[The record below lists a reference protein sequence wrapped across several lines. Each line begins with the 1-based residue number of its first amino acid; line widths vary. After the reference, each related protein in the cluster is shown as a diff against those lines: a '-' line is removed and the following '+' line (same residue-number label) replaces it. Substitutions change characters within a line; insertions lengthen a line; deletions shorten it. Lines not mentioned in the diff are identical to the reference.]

1 MSTGVDLMRPTPL
14 PQPLLATLDAP
25 KRVEKRDVTVTTLKN
40 MTVTSLYA
48 GGSGWAPVKKVGE
61 VAWESAEYNATL
73 EGEGFPEATYR
84 YGADVA
90 AGAAS
95 TMFAL
100 LLSALENRRPVDV
113 AVLAPG
119 EGQTPVILG
128 VALASQ

>member
-14 PQPLLATLDAP
+14 PQPLLATLETP
-25 KRVEKRDVTVTTLKN
+25 KTVDKRDVTVTTLKS

-48 GGSGWAPVKKVGE
+48 GGSGWAPIKKVGE

-73 EGEGFPEATYR
+73 AGDGLPEATYR

-95 TMFAL
+95 SMFAL
-100 LLSALENRRPVDV
+100 LLSALESQRTVDV
-113 AVLAPG
+113 AVYAPD

-128 VALASQ
+128 VALGAH